1 MLDKWLLV
9 CVVMWIGR
17 KTKETSA
24 NKYIFYLPFCVCR
37 VSCRVCIYFLCSSHH
52 HKYKFFFLLLVL
64 VQISQV
70 LGHNEHLYV
79 KFPKGVWNWQAFLSA
94 MLFVQALLILFF
106 PRQAS
111 QLKLLGIQRQQ
122 TQQQDNEEESWM
134 TASKYYAVALL
145 GTLHFYLTYHKTIK
159 QQKKKDFPLI
169 IVQSNFRSFLNS
181 KYCRKRERE
190 RESAH
195 KYFKLILPFLCC
207 VLSI

>member
-1 MLDKWLLV
+1 M
-9 CVVMWIGR
+9 CV
-17 KTKETSA
+17 
-24 NKYIFYLPFCVCR
+24 VCR
-37 VSCRVCIYFLCSSHH
+37 VVCVSIFFVLPITINTN
-52 HKYKFFFLLLVL
+52 FFLLLAL

-145 GTLHFYLTYHKTIK
+145 GTLHFTLLTIK
-159 QQKKKDFPLI
+159 LLSSKKKDFPLI

-195 KYFKLILPFLCC
+195 KYFKLILPFCAVYSVFRTCLLCNFK
-207 VLSI
+207 

>member
-1 MLDKWLLV
+1 M
-9 CVVMWIGR
+9 CV
-17 KTKETSA
+17 
-24 NKYIFYLPFCVCR
+24 VCR
-37 VSCRVCIYFLCSSHH
+37 VVCVSIFFVLPITINTN
-52 HKYKFFFLLLVL
+52 FFLLLVL

-145 GTLHFYLTYHKTIK
+145 GTLHFTLLTIK
-159 QQKKKDFPLI
+159 LLSSKKKRFPSYYCPI
-169 IVQSNFRSFLNS
+169 QFPIFS
-181 KYCRKRERE
+181 KFQILQKERKRK

-195 KYFKLILPFLCC
+195 KYLKLILPFCAVYSVFRTCL
-207 VLSI
+207 LSHFK